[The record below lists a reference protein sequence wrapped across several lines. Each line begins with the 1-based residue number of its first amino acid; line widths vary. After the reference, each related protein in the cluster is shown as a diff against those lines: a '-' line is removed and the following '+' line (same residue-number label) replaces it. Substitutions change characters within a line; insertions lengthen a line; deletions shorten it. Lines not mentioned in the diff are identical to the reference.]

1 MERLCLAALVCLLG
15 APPAYPQAADAL
27 RNTLEGRTVVVK
39 IDMPAIELGVEIAP
53 SRTPPI
59 DEAALAKRMKEFG
72 VAIAAGT
79 SYTLSKIIVSRQQVE
94 VLLGWGG
101 APMDKDQRL
110 PDMGSRLRLLYP
122 EGVPPGVLT
131 LDGFTAAVAPYLDL
145 STPARSGSGASAG
158 AAAGADEAAVASLRA
173 GQTRSEV
180 EALLGDAFEVVR
192 RQEGDRLQRVASYRT
207 ASGTLVAV
215 FEGNRLV
222 RWTLEPR

>member
-1 MERLCLAALVCLLG
+1 MRRARLAALAGLLG
-15 APPAYPQAADAL
+15 ALPAYPQAADVL

-39 IDMPAIELGVEIAP
+39 IDMPAIELGVEVAP

-72 VAIAAGT
+72 VAIGAGT

-101 APMDKDQRL
+101 APFDKEQRL

-122 EGVPPGVLT
+122 EGVPAGILT
-131 LDGFTAAVAPYLDL
+131 LEGFTAAVAPYLDL
-145 STPARSGSGASAG
+145 STPTRSGAGASPAS
-158 AAAGADEAAVASLRA
+158 AAGADDATVASLRA
-173 GQTRSEV
+173 GLTRSEV
-180 EALLGDAFEVVR
+180 EALLGSAFEVVR

-207 ASGTLVAV
+207 ASGTLEAV

>member
-1 MERLCLAALVCLLG
+1 MKRLCLAALASLLG
-15 APPAYPQAADAL
+15 ALPAHPQAADVL

-39 IDMPAIELGVEIAP
+39 IDMPAIDLGVEVAP

-59 DEAALAKRMKEFG
+59 DEAALAKRKAEFG

-79 SYTLSKIIVSRQQVE
+79 SYTLSKIIVSRNQVE

-101 APMDKDQRL
+101 APLDKDLRL

-122 EGVPPGVLT
+122 EGVPPEALT
-131 LDGFTAAVAPYLDL
+131 QEGFSAVVAPYLDL
-145 STPARSGSGASAG
+145 STPTRSASGASSV
-158 AAAGADEAAVASLRA
+158 AAAGADDAAVASLRA
-173 GQTRSEV
+173 GLTRSEV
-180 EALLGDAFEVVR
+180 EARLGIPFEVVR

-222 RWTLEPR
+222 RWTVEPR